1 MAPSLPARSEVAVEH
16 TWDAASVFASPADW
30 EAECDAVRGALPDLA
45 RFPGRLGEG
54 PGVLLD
60 FLALSEDLQYRLGRI
75 AVYATLGSA
84 VDSADQEAAARG
96 ERARTLAAEVRAALA
111 FAEPELLAL
120 GVERLRGLAG
130 EDPRLEVYAHWL
142 DRLARRAPH
151 VRSAEVEELLGLA
164 ADPLQGARV
173 VHGLLADA
181 ELAFAPA
188 VDASGEEHQVAQ
200 GTLESLLTSADRELR
215 RSAWTSYADAHLG
228 VRRTLAACLSAGV
241 KRDVFLAR
249 ARGYG
254 GSLEAALVPN
264 DLPLA
269 VFHNVVDAF
278 RAHLGVWHRYW
289 RLRRRALG
297 VDRLREYDVRAVL
310 APRLDVTYPQAVE
323 WIADGLRPLGD
334 DYVEVLRRGALA
346 ERWVDVYPNQG
357 KRLGAFSTGVPGTH
371 PFVFLSY
378 TGSIFSV
385 STLAHELGH
394 SMHRYLTTEHQPFVY
409 ANYGIFAAE
418 VASNL
423 HQALV
428 RAHLLGREGDRD
440 FQLAVLEEAMGNFHR
455 YLLVMPTLARFEL
468 EVHERVERGEPLT
481 ADGLTELMAGL
492 LAEAYGEEVEMDR
505 ERSGS
510 MWAQFHTHLYNNFY
524 VYQYTTGIAGAHAL
538 AGQILEEGAPAAER
552 YRGFLSAGSSLYP
565 LDALRRAGVDLER
578 REPIDGAFEALEGY
592 VERIEEL
599 LAPGG

>member
-1 MAPSLPARSEVAVEH
+1 MAATLPARSEIPVEH
-16 TWDAASVFASPADW
+16 TWDAASVFASPAAW
-30 EAECDAVRGALPDLA
+30 AEACQEVRGALPAVA
-45 RFPGRLGEG
+45 RFAGRLGDAG
-54 PGVLLD
+54 ALLE
-60 FLALSEDLQYRLGRI
+60 FLTLSEDLQYRLGRI
-75 AVYATLGSA
+75 AVYTTLGSA
-84 VDSADQEAAARG
+84 VDSADQEAAARA

-120 GVERLRGLAG
+120 GVARLRELPG

-173 VHGLLADA
+173 VQGVLADA

-188 VDASGEEHQVAQ
+188 VDSRGQTHQVAH
-200 GTLESLLTSADRELR
+200 GTLEELLTSDDRELR
-215 RSAWTSYADAHLG
+215 RSAWTSYADAHLT

-241 KRDVFLAR
+241 KRDVFFAR
-249 ARGYG
+249 ARSYG
-254 GSLEAALVPN
+254 SSLEAAMLPN
-264 DLPLA
+264 DIPLP
-269 VFHNVVDAF
+269 VFHNVVEAF
-278 RAHLGVWHRYW
+278 RAHLPIWHRYW

-297 VDRLREYDVRAVL
+297 VDRLREYDVRAAL
-310 APRLDVTYPQAVE
+310 APPLEIPYPQAVA
-323 WIADGLRPLGD
+323 WIGDGLRPLGD
-334 DYVEVLRRGALA
+334 DYVETLRRGAL
-346 ERWVDVYPNQG
+346 EDRWVDVYPNQG

-378 TGSIFSV
+378 TGSIFSL

-394 SMHRYLTTEHQPFVY
+394 SMHRYLTSAHQPFVY

-418 VASNL
+418 VASNM

-428 RAHLLGREGDRD
+428 RAHLLREHPDRD
-440 FQLAVLEEAMGNFHR
+440 FQLAVCEEAIGNFHR

-468 EVHERVERGEPLT
+468 EIHERVERGEPLT
-481 ADGLTELMAGL
+481 ADGMTALMADL
-492 LAEAYGEEVEMDR
+492 LAEAYGEEIEMDR

-524 VYQYTTGIAGAHAL
+524 VYQYTTGIAGAQAL
-538 AGQILEEGAPAAER
+538 AAQVLQEGAAAAER
-552 YRGFLSAGSSLYP
+552 YRAFLSAGSSLYP
-565 LDALRRAGVDLER
+565 LDALDRAGVDLTARAPVDE
-578 REPIDGAFEALEGY
+578 AFAALEGF
-592 VERIEEL
+592 VSRLEEL
-599 LAPGG
+599 LA